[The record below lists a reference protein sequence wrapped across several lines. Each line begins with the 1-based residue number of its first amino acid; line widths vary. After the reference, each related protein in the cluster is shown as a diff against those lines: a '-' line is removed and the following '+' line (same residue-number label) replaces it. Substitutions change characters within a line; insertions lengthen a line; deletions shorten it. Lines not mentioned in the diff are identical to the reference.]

1 MNRSARTPYV
11 LLPALALLAGTA
23 AAEGPVVVEGAW
35 IPQSPP
41 GMDMMAGYA
50 TFHNRGTGP
59 VIVTGA
65 ASPVFGRVEFHRT
78 VHEGGMARMKHLP
91 RLRLEGGSRVHL
103 EPGGLHL
110 MLMAPRRRLAP
121 GDEVEITFTTAGGQR
136 VQARF
141 TVRPRNGAH
150 HH

>member
-1 MNRSARTPYV
+1 MNRTARTLRV
-11 LLPALALLAGTA
+11 LLPVLALLTGAA
-23 AAEGPVVVEGAW
+23 AAEGPVAVEEAW

-41 GMDMMAGYA
+41 GMEMMAGYA

-59 VIVTGA
+59 VTITGA
-65 ASPVFGRVEFHRT
+65 ASPAFGRVELHRT
-78 VHEGGMARMKHLP
+78 VHEGGMARMKRVPHL
-91 RLRLEGGSRVHL
+91 RIEAGGRVRL

-121 GDEVEITFTTAGGQR
+121 GDEVEITFTTAGGR
-136 VQARF
+136 GVQARF